1 MMSESD
7 SEGTAARAAK
17 SGETARA
24 LLRRTKQITRRKFPA
39 EEKIRILLEG
49 IRAELSVG

>member
-7 SEGTAARAAK
+7 SKGTAARAAK

-24 LLRRTKQITRRKFPA
+24 LVRRTKQITRRRFPA
-39 EEKIRILLEG
+39 EEKIRILLDG
-49 IRAELSVG
+49 I